1 MERNGISAICS
12 QRTERGGSRVCRSK
26 EGEGEGIE
34 LRRDGMVPVG
44 GVGEGTGEDRGAHRV

>member
-1 MERNGISAICS
+1 M
-12 QRTERGGSRVCRSK
+12 CRSK